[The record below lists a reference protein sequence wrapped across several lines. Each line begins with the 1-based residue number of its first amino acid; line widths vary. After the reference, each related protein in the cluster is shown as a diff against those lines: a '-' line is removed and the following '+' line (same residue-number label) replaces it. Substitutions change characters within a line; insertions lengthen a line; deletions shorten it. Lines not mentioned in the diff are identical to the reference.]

1 MDVTLRTHF
10 HHKNIHP
17 ALGKMS
23 LYYSIYMGVFFLF
36 FFFFLNFNMVQ
47 YAVVPALTK

>member
-23 LYYSIYMGVFFLF
+23 LPATVSICFFLFLF
-36 FFFFLNFNMVQ
+36 FFFFNFNMVQ
-47 YAVVPALTK
+47 YAVMPALTK

>member
-1 MDVTLRTHF
+1 MDCYPRDTHF

-23 LYYSIYMGVFFLF
+23 LPATVSIWGFFFL
-36 FFFFLNFNMVQ
+36 FFFLNFNMVQ